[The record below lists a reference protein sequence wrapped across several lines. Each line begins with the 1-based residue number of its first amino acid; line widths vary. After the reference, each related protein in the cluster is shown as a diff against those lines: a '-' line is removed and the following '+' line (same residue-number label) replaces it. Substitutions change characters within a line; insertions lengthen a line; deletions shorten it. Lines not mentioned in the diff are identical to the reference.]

1 MFYLKG
7 KKMVELTTM
16 FATLS
21 LFLAWRLYVVSR
33 NLNMA
38 DTMIRGILA
47 GKVVITQNKDTIEL
61 EIKDNG

>member
-1 MFYLKG
+1 
-7 KKMVELTTM
+7 MVELTTM

-21 LFLAWRLYVVSR
+21 LFLAWRLYIVSR
-33 NLNMA
+33 NLSMA

-47 GKVVITQNKDTIEL
+47 GKVVLTHTKDGVEM

>member
-1 MFYLKG
+1 
-7 KKMVELTTM
+7 MVELTTM

-21 LFLAWRLYVVSR
+21 LFLAWRLYIVSR
-33 NLNMA
+33 NLSMA

-47 GKVVITQNKDTIEL
+47 GKVVLIHTEDGVEM

>member
-21 LFLAWRLYVVSR
+21 LFLAWRLYIVSR
-33 NLNMA
+33 NLSMA

-47 GKVVITQNKDTIEL
+47 GKVVLTHTKDGVEM

>member
-1 MFYLKG
+1 
-7 KKMVELTTM
+7 MVELTTM

-33 NLNMA
+33 NLSMA

-47 GKVVITQNKDTIEL
+47 GKVVLTHTKDGVEM

>member
-1 MFYLKG
+1 LKG

-21 LFLAWRLYVVSR
+21 LFLAWRLYIVSR
-33 NLNMA
+33 NLSMA

-47 GKVVITQNKDTIEL
+47 GKVVLTHTKDGVEM

>member
-1 MFYLKG
+1 
-7 KKMVELTTM
+7 MVELTTM

-33 NLNMA
+33 NLSMA

-47 GKVVITQNKDTIEL
+47 GKVVLTHTKDGVEMEL
-61 EIKDNG
+61 KDNG

>member
-1 MFYLKG
+1 
-7 KKMVELTTM
+7 
-16 FATLS
+16 
-21 LFLAWRLYVVSR
+21 
-33 NLNMA
+33 MA

>member
-1 MFYLKG
+1 
-7 KKMVELTTM
+7 MVEITTV

-38 DTMIRGILA
+38 DTMIRGLLS
-47 GKVVITQNKDTIEL
+47 GKVVVTRNEDNIEL

>member
-1 MFYLKG
+1 
-7 KKMVELTTM
+7 MVELTTM

-21 LFLAWRLYVVSR
+21 LFLAWRLYIVSR
-33 NLNMA
+33 NLSMA

-47 GKVVITQNKDTIEL
+47 GKVVLTHTEDGVEM